1 MRVPNTYVIIFSVL
15 LLCAVATWFI
25 PGGVPQTWQVFSALF
40 EGFSQ
45 QAGIIAFVLIIGG
58 AFWVVNSTKA
68 VDAGITRF
76 IAKASTLERFSLI
89 RKLGIGNIVIVLV
102 MLLFGVFGA
111 VFGMSE
117 ETIAF
122 VAVVIPLAKSL
133 GYDEIVGVCMV
144 YVAAHVGF
152 AGAMLNPF
160 TVGIAQEMSGL
171 PLFSGI
177 EYRTICWVVLM
188 AIAIIC
194 VLCYASKVKKTR
206 LAALVSGTGAGLA
219 AASGTGAGASS
230 GAVLGTG
237 AGSGSCAGLTAGAG
251 SGSASGS
258 GSGASAGLTA
268 GAGTIAVLASDS
280 DYILSS
286 DQNVATGANDSSVSG
301 SGASAG
307 MSSDSTIGMAS
318 ASDSGLAAAS
328 GTGAASGS
336 GSGAGLLLGSETVE
350 GSCAGSESVEAVRE
364 TKAGLNAWISFAVIA
379 VALALFSV
387 FYASGCVVKIGQG
400 EFAAPWLLWTA
411 DALFVLSSLLSLRS
425 STQMY
430 ILNLLMFTILFMV
443 VGVMGYGWYLPEICA
458 LFMALGIAAGIA
470 SGNSADNIAK
480 EFIAGA
486 KDIFSAAL
494 VIGFAAGIIYI
505 LKNGNAID
513 PMLNSMADALEGA
526 GKTGALGMMYGIQTF
541 LNLFIPS
548 ASAKAA
554 VTMPIMAPFSDMIGL
569 SRQATVLAFQF
580 GDGFT
585 NMITPC
591 SGVLMAVLSV
601 AKIPYAKW
609 FKWVWKFILLLLAV
623 GFLLLLPAA
632 LLEIPGF

>member
-177 EYRTICWVVLM
+177 EYRTVCWVVLM

-219 AASGTGAGASS
+219 AASGTGAGLTA
-230 GAVLGTG
+230 GTG
-237 AGSGSCAGLTAGAG
+237 AGAGSS
-251 SGSASGS
+251 SGSALGSGS
-258 GSGASAGLTA
+258 GSGSSAG
-268 GAGTIAVLASDS
+268 S
-280 DYILSS
+280 
-286 DQNVATGANDSSVSG
+286 
-301 SGASAG
+301 
-307 MSSDSTIGMAS
+307 
-318 ASDSGLAAAS
+318 
-328 GTGAASGS
+328 
-336 GSGAGLLLGSETVE
+336 LLGSET
-350 GSCAGSESVEAVRE
+350 VEAVRE